1 VRLEGHLE
9 ATTDSSTSSDKLNL
23 KRGIY
28 DVLCKNVLLCTDGGE
43 VVGVGGWGRGGGGR
57 HTQRIMMC
65 ALLSRDGLEDLQ
77 FGFHVFTDTKV
88 DQPIKPAKE
97 RERSHSTEIESGDCH
112 ILTCLV

>member
-1 VRLEGHLE
+1 
-9 ATTDSSTSSDKLNL
+9 
-23 KRGIY
+23 
-28 DVLCKNVLLCTDGGE
+28 
-43 VVGVGGWGRGGGGR
+43 
-57 HTQRIMMC
+57 MMC

-112 ILTCLV
+112 VLTCLV